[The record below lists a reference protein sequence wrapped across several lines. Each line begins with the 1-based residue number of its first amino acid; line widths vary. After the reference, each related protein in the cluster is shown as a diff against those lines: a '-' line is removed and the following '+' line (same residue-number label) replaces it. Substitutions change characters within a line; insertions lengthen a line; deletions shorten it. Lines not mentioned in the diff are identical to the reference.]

1 MNVNP
6 NSQFVHALANLDSR
20 YRPDLEQDLAQSRA
34 DFGPPFVP
42 TERREA
48 IILRDLAARAQNGI
62 NSLHAHLRAYWNM
75 FDYCFS
81 FAIIAGLTSLISRDV
96 FPMETTSDVWRL
108 NTIAIFSWLATPI
121 VRRIIER
128 LVPFR

>member
-1 MNVNP
+1 
-6 NSQFVHALANLDSR
+6 
-20 YRPDLEQDLAQSRA
+20 
-34 DFGPPFVP
+34 
-42 TERREA
+42 
-48 IILRDLAARAQNGI
+48 
-62 NSLHAHLRAYWNM
+62 M

-81 FAIIAGLTSLISRDV
+81 FAIIAVLTSLISRDV